1 MTDYEKINF
10 YTDVNKYNDDFTR
23 FIRRKILDKH
33 NIYKYFRSDK
43 FMSYANDLFWGLNND
58 YLLDTALAWPRIDR
72 CVVKYIRLFHPSQF
86 LHREFDLKFK
96 DELKQLTRYACIVYK
111 SMIYCDR
118 ITLNKLINIH
128 NTPFKIAINKLKRN
142 KIVNEGFLLKVSMK
156 QSGMF

>member
-1 MTDYEKINF
+1 
-10 YTDVNKYNDDFTR
+10 
-23 FIRRKILDKH
+23 
-33 NIYKYFRSDK
+33 
-43 FMSYANDLFWGLNND
+43 MSYANDLFWGLNND